1 MNCPNRETMQD
12 FVDGE
17 LEKAQDQQI
26 IEHIRSCK
34 TCKIELKEIL
44 MLYDALNQIVDA
56 DQCPSLELLK
66 SYADN
71 TCTEE
76 QVNKIKE
83 HIDFCGRCGLYVW
96 SFQASDEE
104 FQEWQAQEEQA
115 YQEHEAHELGYDT
128 AKETLLKLLPNKL
141 EMLDNVWRSISTL
154 VLDLKNKAM
163 QNWPSFDKGAQLVDV
178 LGFEESYDPET
189 DAAIIILA
197 TTLYVSQ
204 ACLEEKTELT
214 KTGVET
220 LVKDVSVKFGAGKE
234 LQKRLIEFIPPLVL
248 KSR

>member
-1 MNCPNRETMQD
+1 MQD

-26 IEHIRSCK
+26 IEHVRSCK
-34 TCKIELKEIL
+34 TCKIELQEIL
-44 MLYDALNQIVDA
+44 MLYGALNQIVDA
-56 DQCPSLELLK
+56 DQCPSVELLK

-71 TCTEE
+71 TCAEE

-83 HIDFCGRCGLYVW
+83 HVDFCGRCGLYVW

-115 YQEHEAHELGYDT
+115 YREYEAHELGYDA
-128 AKETLLKLLPNKL
+128 AKETLQKLLPNKL
-141 EMLDNVWRSISTL
+141 EMLDNVWQSILTL
-154 VLDLKNKAM
+154 VLDLKEKAM
-163 QNWPSFDKGAQLVDV
+163 ESWPSLDKGSQLAGV

-189 DAAIIILA
+189 EAASIIMA

-204 ACLEEKTELT
+204 SISDGQVKPCQEDI
-214 KTGVET
+214 ET
-220 LVKDVSVKFGAGKE
+220 SIKEVAAKLGAGKE
-234 LQKRLIEFIPPLVL
+234 LQKRLIETVPPIIL
-248 KSR
+248 KFK

>member
-17 LEKAQDQQI
+17 LEKAQEQQI
-26 IEHIRSCK
+26 IEHVRSCK
-34 TCKIELKEIL
+34 ACKKELQEIL
-44 MLYDALNQIVDA
+44 TLYDALSQVVDA

-76 QVNKIKE
+76 QASKTKE
-83 HIDFCGRCGLYVW
+83 HVHFCGRCGLYVW

-115 YQEHEAHELGYDT
+115 YQEYEAHELGYDT

-141 EMLDNVWRSISTL
+141 EMLDTIWQSVLTL
-154 VLDLKNKAM
+154 VLDLKQKAM
-163 QNWPSFDKGAQLVDV
+163 ESWPSFDKGTHLVGA

-189 DAAIIILA
+189 EAASIIMA

-204 ACLEEKTELT
+204 AISDGQVKPCQEDIETSIKEVAT
-214 KTGVET
+214 K
-220 LVKDVSVKFGAGKE
+220 LGAGKE
-234 LQKRLIEFIPPLVL
+234 LQKRLIETVPPIIL
-248 KSR
+248 KCK